1 MNTWGKT
8 AISGKQARIKME
20 EIFPKY
26 RDFMKGGSE
35 RKYFFRFHENTLDF
49 LALKW

>member
-1 MNTWGKT
+1 MNTWGKP

-20 EIFPKY
+20 GIFPKY
-26 RDFMKGGSE
+26 WNFMKGGSE
-35 RKYFFRFHENTLDF
+35 EIFFQISRKTLDF